1 MIDVR
6 FGIKLRGVGLL
17 MNHQYRLKVED
28 TALLVIDIQEK
39 LLPKIMQAG
48 EVLRNA
54 SFLVNAAKVLGVP
67 VLGTEQYPKGLGP
80 TVEPI
85 RGLLTTVW
93 EKKTFSAVAEGGAL
107 DFLKSDARIKVVVAG
122 IEAHICVM
130 QTVLDLLNQ
139 GFHVFVC
146 VDAVSSRYA
155 IDVKIALKRMQQA
168 GAILVTAETCVY
180 EWLETAANPAFRE
193 ISAMVQERM
202 RQIGPDGNASLNK

>member
-6 FGIKLRGVGLL
+6 FGNKLRGVELL
-17 MNHQYRLKVED
+17 MNHQFRLKVED
-28 TALLVIDIQEK
+28 TALLVVDIQEK

-67 VLGTEQYPKGLGP
+67 VIATEQYPKGLGP

-85 RGLLTTVW
+85 RGFLTTVW
-93 EKKTFSAVAEGGAL
+93 EKQTFSAVGEGGAL
-107 DFLKSDARIKVVVAG
+107 DFLKSDARIKVVVVG

-168 GAILVTAETCVY
+168 GAILVTAEACVY
-180 EWLETAANPAFRE
+180 EWLETSANPAFKE
-193 ISAMVQERM
+193 ISGMVQERM

>member
-1 MIDVR
+1 MS
-6 FGIKLRGVGLL
+6 
-17 MNHQYRLKVED
+17 HQFRLKVED
-28 TALLVIDIQEK
+28 TALLVVDIQEK

-67 VLGTEQYPKGLGP
+67 VIATEQYPKGLGP
-80 TVEPI
+80 TVEP

-107 DFLKSDARIKVVVAG
+107 DFLKSDARIKVVVVG

-193 ISAMVQERM
+193 ISTMVQERM

>member
-6 FGIKLRGVGLL
+6 FGNKLRGVELL
-17 MNHQYRLKVED
+17 MNHQFRLKVED
-28 TALLVIDIQEK
+28 TALLVVDIQEK

-67 VLGTEQYPKGLGP
+67 VIATEQYPKGLGP

-93 EKKTFSAVAEGGAL
+93 EKKTFSAVGEGGAI
-107 DFLKSDARIKVVVAG
+107 DFLKSDARIKVVVVG

-180 EWLETAANPAFRE
+180 EWLETAANPAFKE
-193 ISAMVQERM
+193 ISGMVQERM

>member
-1 MIDVR
+1 VIGVC
-6 FGIKLRGVGLL
+6 FGNKLRGVELL
-17 MNHQYRLKVED
+17 MNHQFRLKVED
-28 TALLVIDIQEK
+28 TALLVVDIQEK

-54 SFLVNAAKVLGVP
+54 SFLVNAAKSLGVP
-67 VLGTEQYPKGLGP
+67 VIATEQYPKGLGP

-93 EKKTFSAVAEGGAL
+93 EKKTFSAVAEGGAI
-107 DFLKSDARIKVVVAG
+107 DFLKSDARIKVVVVG

-180 EWLETAANPAFRE
+180 EWLETAANPAFKE
-193 ISAMVQERM
+193 INGMVQERM
-202 RQIGPDGNASLNK
+202 RQIGSDGNALLNK

>member
-1 MIDVR
+1 VIDVR
-6 FGIKLRGVGLL
+6 FGNKLRGVELL
-17 MNHQYRLKVED
+17 MNHQFRLKVED
-28 TALLVIDIQEK
+28 TALLVVDIQEK

-67 VLGTEQYPKGLGP
+67 VIATEQYPKGLGP

-107 DFLKSDARIKVVVAG
+107 DFLKSDARIKVVVVG

-180 EWLETAANPAFRE
+180 EWLETAANPAFKE

-202 RQIGPDGNASLNK
+202 RQIGPDGSASLNK

>member
-1 MIDVR
+1 MIDFC
-6 FGIKLRGVGLL
+6 FGIHKQGIGLF

-28 TALLVIDIQEK
+28 TALLVVDMQEK
-39 LLPKIMQAG
+39 LLPKIMMAE
-48 EVLRNA
+48 EVIRNA

-85 RGLLTTVW
+85 RGMLTKVW
-93 EKKTFSAVAEGGAL
+93 EKQTFSAVGEGGAL
-107 DFLKSDARIKVVVAG
+107 DFLKSDARIKVVVVG
-122 IEAHICVM
+122 IEAHICIM

-168 GAILVTAETCVY
+168 GAILVTAEACVY
-180 EWLETAANPAFRE
+180 EWLETAANPAFKE

-202 RQIGPDGNASLNK
+202 RQIGPQGNASLNK